1 MSKFIEQLI
10 ADGYIR
16 PGEKTNPLVVVLRI
30 MAMPVVRLGVAL
42 GINPNIVTLVSI
54 ALGLGAAWLYFL
66 GLAGAF
72 FMAWTAS
79 VILDYAD
86 GTIARRAGKSSHFG
100 YLLDML
106 GDRLK
111 LLAIILA
118 WWLVNKTLIADL
130 LAGFVVLMLVSI
142 EIVTHV
148 FVRHTDSGGEKSPIW
163 RQPLVRMFL
172 EFNMHSFLVL
182 GICLAIGLNLD
193 NAGFLWLGFIL
204 SVNFID
210 ECRLRFVRLGALCF
224 VVNPRIIKVISIRSN
239 QSAVKRNDQN

>member
-1 MSKFIEQLI
+1 MNNFIERLI

-30 MAMPVVRLGVAL
+30 MAMPVVRMGVAL

-54 ALGLGAAWLYFL
+54 ALGLGAAWLYFI
-66 GLAGAF
+66 GLDGAF
-72 FMAWTAS
+72 FIAWTAS

-86 GTIARRAGKSSHFG
+86 GTIARRAGKASHFG

-111 LLAIILA
+111 LLALVFV
-118 WWLVNKTLIADL
+118 WWLVNGTLTADL
-130 LAGFVVLMLVSI
+130 LTGFVALMLVSI

-148 FVRHTDSGGEKSPIW
+148 FVRQAGSDSKKSPIW

-172 EFNMHSFLVL
+172 EFNMHSFFVL
-182 GICLAIGLNLD
+182 GVCLAIGDRLD
-193 NAGFLWLGFIL
+193 RAGLLWLGIVL
-204 SVNFID
+204 IVNFID
-210 ECRLRFVRLGALCF
+210 ECRLRLVRHGTLCWI
-224 VVNPRIIKVISIRSN
+224 VNPKILKAASIRSS
-239 QSAVKRNDQN
+239 QSTTKKNDQN